1 MSGPPDLD
9 QKFAPSHATGP
20 SPPAIM
26 AKFRCMAQ
34 ILDAT
39 DHPVRARAVARRTC
53 RSPNPVDDGAGVS
66 LGCLGMERDLVRGH
80 LDLML
85 LAVLAG
91 GPAHGYGLVEELRRR
106 SLGSLDL
113 PEGTIYPALYRL
125 ERQGLIGSY
134 WSSDTPRR
142 RRMYR
147 LRTAGRAALGHKRQA
162 WQDVMTAINAVIGD
176 VS

>member
-1 MSGPPDLD
+1 M
-9 QKFAPSHATGP
+9 
-20 SPPAIM
+20 
-26 AKFRCMAQ
+26 
-34 ILDAT
+34 
-39 DHPVRARAVARRTC
+39 
-53 RSPNPVDDGAGVS
+53 DGGADVS
-66 LGCLGMERDLVRGH
+66 LDCLGMERDLVRGH

-85 LAVLAG
+85 LAVLAR

-147 LRTAGRAALGHKRQA
+147 LRTAGSVALGHKRQA